1 MMRSTLI
8 ALLLPLVAVLGGE
21 TECVL
26 FHCASELAQ
35 CEIGKKLPQQPRALE
50 VSSVPLTTLLH
61 NAAVPN
67 LRTHVTDPRFLS
79 HTTHTDTICRTWSNC
94 NTKCISAKG
103 GLPCQVRAL
112 CCATGQWYRDVVS
125 LGYEGV

>member
-1 MMRSTLI
+1 MRSTLI

-50 VSSVPLTTLLH
+50 ASSVPLTTLLH

-67 LRTHVTDPRFLS
+67 LRTHVTAPPIPLPYN
-79 HTTHTDTICRTWSNC
+79 THRYD
-94 NTKCISAKG
+94 
-103 GLPCQVRAL
+103 LPHLEQLQHQVYFRQRRSSLPGTSIMLCYRAVVCCQPKL
-112 CCATGQWYRDVVS
+112 
-125 LGYEGV
+125 